1 MTMKAAVILAMTAA
15 CLATIAGGPTVHAE
29 PARRTITVKHPP
41 VVNPGD
47 ISASWSARQNA
58 VESKQYERLL
68 KTNPGFR
75 QSRMR
80 KECGPITDPELHKS
94 CIASFNPG

>member
-47 ISASWSARQNA
+47 ISVVVCATKRGREQAIMS
-58 VESKQYERLL
+58 
-68 KTNPGFR
+68 G
-75 QSRMR
+75 
-80 KECGPITDPELHKS
+80 C
-94 CIASFNPG
+94 

>member
-47 ISASWSARQNA
+47 ISVVVCATKRGREQA
-58 VESKQYERLL
+58 
-68 KTNPGFR
+68 
-75 QSRMR
+75 
-80 KECGPITDPELHKS
+80 I
-94 CIASFNPG
+94 

>member
-1 MTMKAAVILAMTAA
+1 MIMKAAVILAMTAA

-29 PARRTITVKHPP
+29 PAQRTITVKHPP

-58 VESKQYERLL
+58 VESKQIMS
-68 KTNPGFR
+68 G
-75 QSRMR
+75 
-80 KECGPITDPELHKS
+80 C
-94 CIASFNPG
+94 